1 MKILSLTPYNTR
13 NLNINK
19 NKEITY
25 QHNINYDTV
34 SFQAGKKKTVQ
45 MGTEKLVNEMMK
57 SAEGNLGAQ
66 IKDFMSKPLT
76 RNIFITTLVTMAA
89 KVTEMMINS
98 QYGTEEEKAEAP
110 SIKKPRK
117 KREKTVKEE
126 TVIENVK
133 TNNVEENINPK
144 RKRYVSNM
152 GEEAFKSKLQEMSE
166 RGLSLQEMG
175 NELGGMT
182 PSAVCKYIKKYGIT
196 RTKQCARQTKPNAE
210 KNDSTKEITVEF
222 YFSENAER
230 AETLDKIK
238 QYKNLES
245 GYIQLVE
252 SSLKKNADDSTKEA
266 LAGIEAIFKQVMN
279 LPPRF
284 RKQYLE
290 CLDNQY
296 ASNIAELGLIFNN
309 IPKGKSVQEYLAEF
323 REKSYSSEF
332 IGNWAKFPAFTSSE
346 LEMTNSLPE
355 ENKIL
360 IHELKKEEN
369 FSFEIY
375 KDEEWNNHKFVLRFP
390 KKMDLSKKL
399 KYIARFHEAING
411 NIYIHKDTGNRLQRK
426 INLKEE
432 LKTLLLKDKNLDSLY
447 NILRYIEPDLL
458 KDMKYSNTKFLP
470 LEELEEL
477 NYPVKQKF
485 ESIIKNMDEENP
497 RVKELSEVINDDI
510 LFEKIMSN
518 NHAKLR
524 FISRFVLNKEVNE
537 GELYDKCLD
546 AYECLKEDLEQKID
560 DKCCVF
566 PYKFPES
573 TAPCFYLAKSKL
585 GDFIRITLNNHGQIH
600 TIFEDLKLKSRA
612 S

>member
-1 MKILSLTPYNTR
+1 MKILSLTPYNTN
-13 NLNINK
+13 NLNIKQNK
-19 NKEITY
+19 NFAY
-25 QHNINYDTV
+25 QYCNNCDTV
-34 SFQAGKKKTVQ
+34 SFQGGRKKAVTL
-45 MGTEKLVNEMMK
+45 GTEKLVDEMMK

-76 RNIFITTLVTMAA
+76 RNIFITTLVAMAA
-89 KVTEMMINS
+89 KVTEMMVNS
-98 QYGTEEEKAEAP
+98 QSATKEEKIENPVA
-110 SIKKPRK
+110 KKQSG
-117 KREKTVKEE
+117 KREKITKS
-126 TVIENVK
+126 VK
-133 TNNVEENINPK
+133 TETIEENINPK

-152 GEEAFKSKLQEMSE
+152 GEEAFKLKLQELSDK
-166 RGLSLQEMG
+166 GLSLQEMG

-196 RTKQCARQTKPNAE
+196 RTKQSARQVKLNTE
-210 KNDSTKEITVEF
+210 QEITKETTDN
-222 YFSENAER
+222 YFTENPESAEI
-230 AETLDKIK
+230 LGKIK
-238 QYKNLES
+238 TYKNLES

-252 SSLKKNADDSTKEA
+252 SSLKKNAEDSTKDS
-266 LAGIEAIFKQVMN
+266 LAGIEAIFKQIMN
-279 LPPRF
+279 FPPRY
-284 RKQYLE
+284 RKQYLD
-290 CLDNQY
+290 CLNNQY

-332 IGNWAKFPAFTSSE
+332 IDNWAKFPAFTSAE

-355 ENKIL
+355 DSKVL
-360 IHELKKEEN
+360 IHELKKEGN
-369 FSFEIY
+369 FSFEIF

-390 KKMDLSKKL
+390 KNMDLSEKL

-432 LKTLLLKDKNLDSLY
+432 LKNLLVKDKNLDSLY
-447 NILRYIEPDLL
+447 NILRYIEPDML
-458 KDMKYSNTKFLP
+458 KDMKYSNTKYLP
-470 LEELEEL
+470 IEELEAL
-477 NYPVKQKF
+477 NYPIKQKF
-485 ESIIKNMDEENP
+485 ESVIKNIDDKNP
-497 RVKELSEVINDDI
+497 RVKELSDVIDDDI

-537 GELYDKCLD
+537 GELYDNCLD

-566 PYKFPES
+566 PYKFTDS

-585 GDFIRITLNNHGQIH
+585 GDFIRVTLNNHGQIH